1 MSMALLTGGMI
12 YPTCYCDEARV
23 PLAPVMDAI
32 CEADT
37 VMSIIADV
45 TPPPPPPP
53 PPLLKIKPEATVACI
68 KPDVV
73 VQASVPGEA
82 QPPSP
87 PAPAPSPSIKPIIRV
102 NGNGWLRKDPKIR
115 PK

>member
-1 MSMALLTGGMI
+1 MSVALLTGGMI

-23 PLAPVMDAI
+23 PLAPVMDAV

-53 PPLLKIKPEATVACI
+53 PPPVAIKPETKVCV
-68 KPDVV
+68 KPDAV

-87 PAPAPSPSIKPIIRV
+87 PAPAPTPSIKPIIRV